1 MIQEDYFKQ
10 LAKIE
15 SSDNPNAKN
24 PVSSAKGRY
33 QFIDSTAKQY
43 GITAQFGTPE
53 YEQQERAA
61 VEKFTVDNFNQ
72 LQKALK
78 RAPTP
83 GELYLAH
90 QQGAGGASKILS
102 SPNARAV
109 DVLGKDAV
117 LKNGGNENMTAQ
129 EFAQKWTSKFESG
142 LTTDIQGGGGQ
153 EVMVGQPAGDTLQDK
168 PQFTRE
174 QIIQELERRKT
185 QGVNNTVPNA
195 TPSITYTREQL
206 TAELQRRQKEK
217 GTPNYIQRIYK
228 MAQDR
233 EANYQK
239 TLQTA
244 QESGNRG
251 AAIIPQLGEAAT
263 FLGEA
268 AFETVAT
275 VSRTVA
281 PEATAAIAGIA
292 GATAQAVM
300 NTPPAKLLSREYG
313 DFKQKHPLIAENIEG
328 TLAVASFLSGPVAAG
343 KAPAVIS
350 KADDVVGTAAD
361 VVVKTSDDVFKKAA
375 KVADEAIVKPM
386 RPGVQISRQMRDERA
401 LKNILKTSDKS
412 YADLLD
418 ELKSSDVLT
427 IADIAGDEVQGLT
440 RAIGKIEGAK
450 NLIHSTLRQRGEK
463 ALTRVRAVLSER
475 ISSVDSY
482 FGNIEELGKAR
493 SLASKPLYKKA
504 YEEATNIIDER
515 LTKFLQDKR
524 IIDAMDDAKLRYGVR
539 AEAAANSLESLDGV
553 KKVLYDLESTARRA
567 GSDNLADAYKILRQ
581 DMVKVLDDNSPTYS
595 QARKVFED
603 PSRLIDAQEAGRAY
617 FKLQPEELKIKLADM
632 APHELEAY
640 RIGVRQRLQEVA
652 SKVADDGDPAKAI
665 FGNDFK
671 RTQLEAIFETKE
683 HYDEFA
689 KRMRDE
695 ITTAKTRFAILG
707 GSRTDYNLAVD
718 DDLIDVGADIARRGI
733 EEVAKDKLIEV
744 VRGQLKARYQGINDR
759 NAASIAEILVD
770 REKGIKALQEL
781 LEKQDDMA
789 QRAAVGQVIKNHGA
803 MTMVDDVETR

>member
-15 SSDNPNAKN
+15 SGDNPGAKN

-43 GITAQFGTPE
+43 GITAEFGTPE

-61 VEKFTVDNFNQ
+61 VEKFTADNFSQ
-72 LQKALK
+72 LQQALK

-102 SPNARAV
+102 SPNVKAV
-109 DVLGKDAV
+109 DVLGKEAV

-129 EFAQKWTSKFESG
+129 EFAQKWTGKFEKG
-142 LTTDIQGGGGQ
+142 LNNDIQGGGGQ
-153 EVMVGQPAGDTLQDK
+153 EIMVGQPAGDTLQDK

-174 QIIQELERRKT
+174 QIVQELERRKT
-185 QGVNNTVPNA
+185 QGVNTAVPIA
-195 TPSITYTREQL
+195 TPSIPFTREQL
-206 TAELQRRQKEK
+206 TAELQRRQKDK
-217 GTPNYIQRIYK
+217 GTPNYIQRVYK

-233 EANYQK
+233 EASYQK

-251 AAIIPQLGEAAT
+251 AAVIPQLGEAAT

-275 VSRTVA
+275 ASRSVA

-300 NTPPAKLLSREYG
+300 NTPPAKFLSREYS
-313 DFKQKHPLIAENIEG
+313 DFKSKHPLIAENIEG
-328 TLAVASFLSGPVAAG
+328 SLAVASFLSGPVAAS
-343 KAPAVIS
+343 KAPAVVG
-350 KADDVVGTAAD
+350 KADDVLNTAAD
-361 VVVKTSDDVFKKAA
+361 VAVKTSDDVLKKAA
-375 KVADEAIVKPM
+375 STADNIVAPM
-386 RPGVQISRQMRDERA
+386 RPAIQLSQKIHDEKA
-401 LKNILKTSDKS
+401 LSNILKSSSKS
-412 YADLLD
+412 YADMLD
-418 ELKSSDVLT
+418 ELKNSDVLT

-440 RAIGKIEGAK
+440 RSIGKMEGAK
-450 NLIHSTLRQRGEK
+450 NVIHSALRQRGEA

-475 ISSVDSY
+475 ISAVDSY
-482 FGNIEELGKAR
+482 FGNIDELGKAR

-504 YEEATNIIDER
+504 MDEGANIVDER
-515 LTKFLQDKR
+515 LVKFLEDKR
-524 IIDAMDDAKLRYGVR
+524 VIDAMNDAKLRYGVR
-539 AEAAANSLESLDGV
+539 AEAASNSLETLDGV
-553 KKVLYDLESTARRA
+553 KKVLYDIEASAKRKGET
-567 GSDNLADAYKILRQ
+567 NLAGAYGDLRR
-581 DMVKVLDDNSPTYS
+581 DLVSVLDDNVPSYK
-595 QARKVFED
+595 QARKVFES
-603 PSRLIDAQEAGRAY
+603 PSRLIDAQEAGRSY
-617 FKLQPEELKIKLADM
+617 FQLQPEELKKVLSDM
-632 APHELEAY
+632 EPHEIEAY

-671 RTQLEAIFETKE
+671 RSQLEAIFETKE
-683 HYDEFA
+683 HYEEFA

-707 GSRTDYNLAVD
+707 GSRTDYNIASD
-718 DDLIDVGADIARRGI
+718 GDFIDAAADVARRGVL
-733 EEVAKDKLIEV
+733 EVAKDKLITGVENAV
-744 VRGQLKARYQGINDR
+744 KARYRGINDR
-759 NAASIAEILVD
+759 NAANIAEILVD

-803 MTMVDDVETR
+803 ITMVDD